1 MQVFLTTYDSVTG
14 LFKLQ
19 SVEIIVHTYEEKTQF
34 STQEAQTVFASLA
47 PTEIL
52 QSSE

>member
-34 STQEAQTVFASLA
+34 STQEARTVFASLA